1 MDTAKP
7 SKSEKKRRQLAL
19 QQLGEALIPL
29 GDDLLDELPLDGR
42 LREAIDDVRK
52 MKSREAIRRQ
62 KQYIGRLMRDVDPE
76 PITALLDRLR
86 ADDRREKRVFAN
98 AERWRDR
105 LLSDGID
112 AVGDFAAE
120 TGADAEALRALL
132 DDLSRSVSD
141 REERTL
147 SRRLFRLV
155 HAALVASSQDR

>member
-7 SKSEKKRRQLAL
+7 SKSEKKRRQQAL

-29 GDDLLDELPLDGR
+29 GDDLLDELPLDER

-52 MKSREAIRRQ
+52 MKSHEAIRRQ
-62 KQYIGRLMRDVDPE
+62 KQYIGRLMRDVDPA

-105 LLSDGID
+105 LLADRAD
-112 AVGDFAAE
+112 AVDDFVAA
-120 TGADAEALRALL
+120 TGADAEPLATLL
-132 DDLSRSVSD
+132 DDLARAVSD

-147 SRRLFRLV
+147 SRALFRLV
-155 HAALVASSQDR
+155 HAALVTSSQDR

>member
-7 SKSEKKRRQLAL
+7 SKSEKKRRQHAL

-29 GDDLLDELPLDGR
+29 GDDLLDELPLSER
-42 LREAIDDVRK
+42 LREAINDVRR
-52 MKSREAIRRQ
+52 MKSHEAIRRQ

-76 PITALLDRLR
+76 PISALLDRLR

-105 LLSDGID
+105 LLSDRHGAID
-112 AVGDFAAE
+112 DFVAA
-120 TGADAEALRALL
+120 TGADAAPLRTLL
-132 DDLSRSVSD
+132 DDLARTASD

-147 SRRLFRLV
+147 SRQLFRLV
-155 HAALVASSQDR
+155 HAALVTSPQDR